1 MVDKKRHPFFY
12 WVVCPLGVI
21 MALVA
26 LASRI
31 NLGGFQIS
39 GAQTF
44 LLLGLLFAS
53 LVLLAVLERR
63 R

>member
-1 MVDKKRHPFFY
+1 MNKKRHPFFF
-12 WVVCPLGVI
+12 WVVCPLGAV
-21 MALVA
+21 MALAA
-26 LASRI
+26 LASRL
-31 NLGGFQIS
+31 NLGGFHVS